1 MENSTNINEKLTNV
15 KQTLQ
20 ELGWKEFFEQQCRE
34 TEFSVGRVILQH
46 KYLYRV
52 MNEEGEWIAEP
63 TGKFMFEATMKK
75 DFPAVGDWV
84 LMTTYPNEGKAMIHK
99 VLERKSVFMRQAA
112 RQSGSLKI
120 EDQIVASNVDYVFL
134 VNALNHDFNLRRLE
148 RYLLLAYES
157 GATPVVILTKR
168 DLCDDIEEKLQQ
180 VESITFGAVPVIA
193 VDNISGNGLEEVHEL
208 VTPGMTIALLGSSG
222 VGKSTLL
229 NALMGADV
237 AATAGIREDDS
248 KGRHTTTHRE
258 LFMLPTGGL
267 VIDTPGMR
275 ELRVT
280 GDDGMLESTFSDIEA
295 LITGCKFS
303 DCTHGNEPGCKINEA
318 LDDGS
323 LAYDRFNSYQKLQRE
338 LAYQKRRQRENEMI
352 QEKRSQKR
360 KGK

>member
-1 MENSTNINEKLTNV
+1 MKINDL
-15 KQTLQ
+15 KQ
-20 ELGWKEFFEQQCRE
+20 LGWQEFFADLCEN
-34 TEFSVGRVILQH
+34 TEYKVGRVVLQH

-52 MNEEGEWIAEP
+52 VDAEGEWIAEP
-63 TGKFMFEATMKK
+63 TGKFTFDALTKK
-75 DFPAVGDWV
+75 DFPSVGDWV
-84 LMTTYPNEGKAMIHK
+84 LMTTYPNEGKAMIHE
-99 VLERKSVFMRQAA
+99 VLARKSVFIRQAA
-112 RQSGSLKI
+112 GEGAKT

-134 VNALNHDFNLRRLE
+134 VNSLNDDFNLRRLE

-157 GATPVVILTKR
+157 RATPIIILTKR
-168 DLCDDIEEKLQQ
+168 DLCDDLEEKLQQ
-180 VESITFGAVPVIA
+180 VDSVTFGAVPVVA
-193 VDNISGNGLEEVHEL
+193 VDNISGNGLDAVRAL
-208 VTPGMTIALLGSSG
+208 ITTGTTVALLGSSG

-280 GDDGMLESTFSDIEA
+280 ASAELETTFADIEA
-295 LITGCKFS
+295 LIMACRFNN
-303 DCTHGNEPGCKINEA
+303 CTHGNEPGCKVNAA

-323 LAYDRFNSYQKLQRE
+323 LDYSRYSNYQKLQRE
-338 LAYQKRRQRENEMI
+338 LAYQNRRQRQNEMLA
-352 QEKRSQKR
+352 ENRAKKKR
-360 KGK
+360 KGR